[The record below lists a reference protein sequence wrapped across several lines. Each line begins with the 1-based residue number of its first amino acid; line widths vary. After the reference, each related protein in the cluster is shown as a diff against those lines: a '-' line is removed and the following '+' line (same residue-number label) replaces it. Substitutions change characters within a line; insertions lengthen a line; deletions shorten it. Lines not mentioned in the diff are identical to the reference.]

1 VAAVAAAHGGT
12 VNVRSEPGQGCEFE
26 LLVPL
31 ADERP
36 RLLPIGSGR

>member
-1 VAAVAAAHGGT
+1 VAAAHGGT
-12 VNVRSEPGQGCEFE
+12 VNVRSEPGHGCEFE